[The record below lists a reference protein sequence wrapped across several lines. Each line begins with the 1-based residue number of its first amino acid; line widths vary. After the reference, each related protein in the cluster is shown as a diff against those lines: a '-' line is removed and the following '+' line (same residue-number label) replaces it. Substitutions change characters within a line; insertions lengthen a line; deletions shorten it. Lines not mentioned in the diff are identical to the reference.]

1 MAFTT
6 KVSHFRVQNTPLKD
20 TNTNEKGKF
29 KRMLRI
35 RLLEKEGIGYEIV
48 LRGIQQCFLHGEAQ
62 NEPLLKF
69 IHGSEVLGGFS
80 GTFFTLWSR
89 KNYVSKREFMYV

>member
-1 MAFTT
+1 M
-6 KVSHFRVQNTPLKD
+6 
-20 TNTNEKGKF
+20 
-29 KRMLRI
+29 KR
-35 RLLEKEGIGYEIV
+35 ESSKECSGFVCWKRKGIGYEIV

-69 IHGSEVLGGFS
+69 IHGSEVLEGFS